1 MSCFSL
7 VLDKVGSSLFESIFL
22 ASQRSSLGGVIF
34 SKSSSTI
41 SSNFSL
47 LIVSMD
53 NKINQNHEELNRDG
67 SKSLQFLKILVVVMG
82 VMIIAGLIIVIV
94 TIFQRITSKTN
105 FSSEASYSLTEEIP
119 KSFKLKDVTIGDG
132 KIGVQFQDDK
142 GENFIILYN
151 VDDGKQ
157 IGRLTFSFSK

>member
-1 MSCFSL
+1 M
-7 VLDKVGSSLFESIFL
+7 
-22 ASQRSSLGGVIF
+22 ASQRSSLGGVIL
-34 SKSSSTI
+34 SESSSTI

-82 VMIIAGLIIVIV
+82 VMIIAGLIIVII

-105 FSSEASYSLTEEIP
+105 FPPKAPYSMVEVMP
-119 KSFKLKDVTIGDG
+119 KSFKLTDVRIEGD
-132 KIGVQFQDDK
+132 KIGVQFEDDK
-142 GENFIILYN
+142 GESFIIIYN
-151 VDDGKQ
+151 MNDGKE
-157 IGRLTFSFSK
+157 IGRLKFSFSK

>member
-7 VLDKVGSSLFESIFL
+7 VLDNVGSSLFESIFL

-47 LIVSMD
+47 LIVFMD

-82 VMIIAGLIIVIV
+82 VMIIAGLIIVFV

-119 KSFKLKDVTIGDG
+119 KSFKLKDVAIGDG
-132 KIGVQFQDDK
+132 KIGVRFQDDK
-142 GENFIILYN
+142 GENFIIFYN

>member
-7 VLDKVGSSLFESIFL
+7 VLDKVGYSLFEFIFL

-82 VMIIAGLIIVIV
+82 VMIIAGLIIVFV

-132 KIGVQFQDDK
+132 KIGVRFQDDK
-142 GENFIILYN
+142 GENFIIFYN

>member
-7 VLDKVGSSLFESIFL
+7 VLDKVGSSLLESIFF

-34 SKSSSTI
+34 NKSSSTI

-47 LIVSMD
+47 LVVSMD
-53 NKINQNHEELNRDG
+53 DKINQNHEELNRDG

-82 VMIIAGLIIVIV
+82 VMIIAGLIVVIV

-105 FSSEASYSLTEEIP
+105 FPSKAPYSVVEAMP
-119 KSFKLKDVTIGDG
+119 KSFKLTDVMIEGD
-132 KIGVQFQDDK
+132 KIGLQFDDDK
-142 GENFIILYN
+142 GESLIILYN
-151 VDDGKQ
+151 MNDGKEV
-157 IGRLTFSFSK
+157 GRLKFSFSK

>member
-1 MSCFSL
+1 M
-7 VLDKVGSSLFESIFL
+7 
-22 ASQRSSLGGVIF
+22 IF
-34 SKSSSTI
+34 SESSSTI

-82 VMIIAGLIIVIV
+82 VMIIAGLIIVII

-105 FSSEASYSLTEEIP
+105 FPSKAPYSMVEVMP
-119 KSFKLKDVTIGDG
+119 KTFKLTDVMIEGD
-132 KIGVQFQDDK
+132 KIGVQFEDDK
-142 GENFIILYN
+142 GESFIILYN
-151 VDDGKQ
+151 INDGKE
-157 IGRLTFSFSK
+157 IGRLKFSFSK